1 MSNQVIRFSDYVNHT
16 NFFDLLDVDV
26 KKEVIKKIG
35 LQNCLNFIRLIGIE
49 IDRFSNS
56 NNKFI
61 LSGRKILDWNRF
73 SNLDHFYQEIMF
85 FDKNNQVL
93 EIKHNGTTYIVE
105 PVESSIDLSSNEKV
119 NIDFIIYQKL

>member
-1 MSNQVIRFSDYVNHT
+1 MSNQVIRFSDYADHT

-26 KKEVIKKIG
+26 KKEVIKKIS

-61 LSGRKILDWNRF
+61 ISGRKILDWNMF

-93 EIKHNGTTYIVE
+93 EIKHNSNTYIVE
-105 PVESSIDLSSNEKV
+105 PIESSIDLRSHEKV
-119 NIDFIIYQKL
+119 NIDFIIYQKS